1 MTLHFG
7 VYNSITGK
15 FGRIEGPA
23 SGKTVKVHWED
34 EKKTVE
40 TVSIGRNIRKVLE
53 GSIEHKALVE
63 PQTCAWLLRE
73 DPAEFFSILINYR
86 VYEDVAAL
94 DEKKI
99 LGEKPPTAS
108 SKTRNKKSLGIS
120 LREGIKDAKSKELF
134 DDYDAFEAGWLK
146 ACEIWSTQEDPPVIV
161 PRKGQKRSG
170 IRPNLQPNIE
180 ILSGSIA
187 TSNQITLLEVI
198 ESDLGQIRIWFNELK
213 PESSFE
219 KLLKS
224 AFTGNFSTKFDKD
237 FWLGLIREQSAIN
250 STYSSKWLKSCLSI
264 ASSIAGEDSLSALL
278 TFAIARGFELD
289 QSQLANRQI
298 ITGIADQ
305 AKTLTTIENDPLA
318 DVWLATICS
327 KLDDLG
333 FSPAID
339 ADSSLVFG
347 FLASSEQK
355 SFNRDML
362 LTDYANWLQT
372 DSPWSQDSMLSNKS
386 QLERILSS
394 LDGEYTPARITLL
407 QVALSQGLNIDNSKF
422 FRPLD
427 VQIICG
433 NARLRR
439 LLLDTR
445 LAEKITKPVFVSFFE
460 SSALP
465 ELDLLF
471 AILTSGN
478 PLLAAI
484 RDWGLSHE
492 FNSKFWDVV
501 GSSDEPVNGLLNP
514 FKLEQE
520 LRATSDSFN
529 LEVHRNKD
537 LTKKILDLEVKTK
550 VLEAEISSL
559 TERLR
564 EAHMTNND
572 LLANRITSSLLTTSS
587 AFASAARAVR
597 LDGGVLPAAQI
608 NLTVEQRLNDA
619 GIRPAQEIGEVL
631 GFNPSTMKLVDGEA
645 REGQQVEIVDPAYE
659 LTILGKKTLLTQA
672 LVRCI
677 MET

>member
-23 SGKTVKVHWED
+23 NGKTVKVHWVD
-34 EKKTVE
+34 DKKTVE
-40 TVSIGRNIRKVLE
+40 TVSIGRHIRKVLE
-53 GSIEHKALVE
+53 GSIEYKALVE

-73 DPAEFFSILINYR
+73 DPAEFFSILLNYR
-86 VYEDVAAL
+86 VYEDVAPL

-99 LGEKPPTAS
+99 LGEKSPAAG
-108 SKTRNKKSLGIS
+108 SKARNKKSLGIS

-146 ACEIWSTQEDPPVIV
+146 ACEIWSRQEDPPVIV
-161 PRKGQKRSG
+161 PRKGHKRSG

-180 ILSGSIA
+180 MLSGSIA
-187 TSNQITLLEVI
+187 ASNQITLLEVI
-198 ESDLGQIRIWFNELK
+198 ESDLGQIRDMFNELK

-224 AFTGNFSTKFDKD
+224 AFTENYSPKFDKD
-237 FWLGLIREQSAIN
+237 FWLELIREQSTIN
-250 STYSSKWLKSCLSI
+250 VTYSSEWLKSCLSM
-264 ASSIAGEDSLSALL
+264 ASSVAGADSLSALL
-278 TFAIARGFELD
+278 TFALARAFELD
-289 QSQLANRQI
+289 QSQLSSRQI

-305 AKTLTTIENDPLA
+305 AKILSTIENDPLA

-327 KLDDLG
+327 KLDALG
-333 FSPAID
+333 FSPEVET
-339 ADSSLVFG
+339 DSSLIFG
-347 FLASSEQK
+347 FLAVSQPK
-355 SFNRDML
+355 SFNRDSL
-362 LTDYANWLQT
+362 LADYANWLQT
-372 DSPWSQDSMLSNKS
+372 DSPWSQGSMASIKS
-386 QLERILSS
+386 QLKRILSS
-394 LDGEYTPARITLL
+394 LEGEYTPVRITLL
-407 QVALSQGLNIDNSKF
+407 QVALSQGFNIDNSKF

-433 NARLRR
+433 NAKLRQ
-439 LLLDTR
+439 LLLDAS

-465 ELDLLF
+465 ELDLLS
-471 AILTSGN
+471 AILTAGN
-478 PLLAAI
+478 PLIAAI

-492 FNSKFWDVV
+492 FNSKFWNVV
-501 GSSDEPVNGLLNP
+501 GSSDEPVYELLNP
-514 FKLEQE
+514 FKLEQD
-520 LRATSDSFN
+520 LRATSDSFK
-529 LEVHRNKD
+529 LEVHRNND
-537 LTKKILDLEVKTK
+537 LTKKVLDLEAKTK
-550 VLEAEISSL
+550 VLEAEISALS
-559 TERLR
+559 ERLR
-564 EAHMTNND
+564 EAQMTNND

-608 NLTVEQRLNDA
+608 NLTIEQRLNDA
-619 GIRPAQEIGEVL
+619 GIRPAQEKGEVL

-659 LTILGKKTLLTQA
+659 LAILGKNTLLTQA